1 MQQVSSAKVTLKV
14 TGNKTMIKAEV
25 RINRTLPA
33 ELINLMNKCG
43 ERKRNPKTII
53 KALRDGLFMVG
64 LYINDELVAFG
75 RLSGDGAM
83 YFLITDV
90 MVDPAYEGSGADMQL
105 YKEIDDFLLAVAPND
120 SRILVMTNKKYESIF
135 RTFGYEYMDPDYRK
149 VMIRE

>member
-1 MQQVSSAKVTLKV
+1 
-14 TGNKTMIKAEV
+14 MIKAEV

-75 RLSGDGAM
+75 RVSGDGAM

-120 SRILVMTNKKYESIF
+120 SRILVMTNKKY
-135 RTFGYEYMDPDYRK
+135 
-149 VMIRE
+149 

>member
-1 MQQVSSAKVTLKV
+1 
-14 TGNKTMIKAEV
+14 MIKADI
-25 RINRTLPA
+25 RINRTLPT

-43 ERKRNPKTII
+43 ERKRNPKTVI

-64 LYINDELVAFG
+64 LYVNDELIAFG
-75 RLSGDGAM
+75 RVSGDGAM

-90 MVDPAYEGSGADMQL
+90 MVDPNFERSGVDMQL

-120 SRILVMTNKKYESIF
+120 SRILVLTSKKYEPVF
-135 RTFGYEYMDPDYRK
+135 LTFGYEYMDSDYRT